1 MRVRNQHPIRDLS
14 TSFRRNCFDGNHAFF
29 RVPLSHYINGC
40 LFLSVSGTIGD
51 YSICVVC
58 IDSRPN
64 WDDTGVTAG
73 AILLTCGI
81 LALLSPSRWWV
92 WVFAVGS
99 WIPLFGIVQ
108 THNYGAVLALVV
120 AFLGVLSGVGIRH
133 LLSHKAVPHS

>member
-1 MRVRNQHPIRDLS
+1 MQ
-14 TSFRRNCFDGNHAFF
+14 
-29 RVPLSHYINGC
+29 RVPFVILLLVAMLAGA
-40 LFLSVSGTIGD
+40 TIT
-51 YSICVVC
+51 Y

-92 WVFAVGS
+92 WAFAVGS
-99 WIPLFGIVQ
+99 WIPLFGIVR

-120 AFLGVLSGVGIRH
+120 AFLGALSGVGIRH